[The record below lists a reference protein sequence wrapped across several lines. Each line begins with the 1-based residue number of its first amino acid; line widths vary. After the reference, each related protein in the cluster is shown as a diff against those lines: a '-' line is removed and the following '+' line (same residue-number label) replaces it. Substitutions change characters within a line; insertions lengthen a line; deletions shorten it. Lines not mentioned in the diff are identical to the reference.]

1 MLVRQVLDLYVLHD
15 LLSRHSLERLQGLR
29 EVIVDVVYD
38 HKSIRRTFYV
48 EEIRDKVYAVI
59 LLGTYYMYQDYN
71 LQ

>member
-1 MLVRQVLDLYVLHD
+1 MLN
-15 LLSRHSLERLQGLR
+15 RHSLERLQGLR
-29 EVIVDVVYD
+29 EVVVDVVYD

-48 EEIRDKVYAVI
+48 EEIRDRVYEVI